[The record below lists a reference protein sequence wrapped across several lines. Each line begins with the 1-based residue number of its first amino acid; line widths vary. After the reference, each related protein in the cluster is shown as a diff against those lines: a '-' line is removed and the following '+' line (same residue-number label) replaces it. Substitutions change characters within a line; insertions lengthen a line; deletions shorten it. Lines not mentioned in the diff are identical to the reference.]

1 MVTKKN
7 GTFWLSGLLAALL
20 TIVAVLTYDHVS
32 ARNREAA
39 QHAAQSAEH
48 DPLSFS
54 WPFGW
59 TPIPERRVLNAHNEM
74 ATAVFM
80 VSGKRVA
87 TIVVLIDRF
96 TKHRTLDDEVAQRIK
111 AEIRVTRKQGEDVD
125 LSPAAQDTWP
135 GRPALRYDASLV
147 YRGTNQRIHQR
158 RIFAVGSENITCSV
172 WYAANEEDFDRY
184 LPDVERVKS
193 QVTCP

>member
-20 TIVAVLTYDHVS
+20 TIVAVLAYDYVS
-32 ARNREAA
+32 ARNRQAD
-39 QHAAQSAEH
+39 QDAAQSAEH

-59 TPIPERRVLNAHNEM
+59 TPIPERRVANAHSEM
-74 ATAVFM
+74 ASAVFM
-80 VSGKRVA
+80 VGGKKVA

-111 AEIRVTRKQGEDVD
+111 AEIRVTRKQGENVD
-125 LSPAAQDTWP
+125 LSPPVQDTWP
-135 GRPALRYDASLV
+135 GRPALRYDDSFV
-147 YRGTNQRIHQR
+147 YSGTNQRIRQR
-158 RIFAVGSENITCSV
+158 TIFAMGSENITCSV
-172 WYAANEEDFDRY
+172 WYAANEDDFDRY